1 MNPDRVII
9 GVNNEHSKNMLE
21 EIYQPLSEKD
31 IPIMFTDPESAE
43 LIKYASNAFLA
54 TKISFINEMS
64 SLCEKTGANVEEVS
78 RGMGY
83 DARIG
88 DQFLRAGPGY
98 GGSCFPKDTL
108 ALTQI
113 AEDNGLNIKIVEAA
127 IEANNNQKRRMVS
140 KITDALGGSIV
151 DKKIGILGLT
161 FKPET
166 DDMRDAP
173 SITIIKELVNQ
184 GACVIAH
191 DPHGMEEAKKL
202 LPNEVEFTES
212 SIETAAAVDGL
223 VLMTEWEEYLDL
235 DLGALKSKMKGD
247 AFVDL
252 RNAFNEEK
260 FKKIGFNYFSVG
272 K

>member
-9 GVNNEHSKNMLE
+9 GVNNEYSKNMLE
-21 EIYQPLSEKD
+21 EIYKPLSEKD

-83 DARIG
+83 DTRIG

-140 KITDALGGSIV
+140 KITYALGGSII

-212 SIETAAAVDGL
+212 SIETAAAADGL